1 MRVLLLLVLLG
12 HFFFPSVV
20 RALPQ
25 RHTEQDLAEQG
36 FCTLWSSPSVQCSAL
51 WVLCLVNP
59 SCFSIPRFSSTS
71 STQGLLKPTW
81 CPYLCHSPQT
91 LFRQWA
97 GNYTARVVSY
107 LSKIT
112 LVHCLMSIISKQCP
126 FIYRYFVLPGRK
138 KHKVW
143 KWLEQVCFTGQDST
157 LYFILCTFSTWH
169 TAGAQYVCRVNERWP
184 NFLNSWDLGI
194 F

>member
-12 HFFFPSVV
+12 HFFFSSVV

-157 LYFILCTFSTWH
+157 LYFILCTFST
-169 TAGAQYVCRVNERWP
+169 
-184 NFLNSWDLGI
+184 
-194 F
+194 